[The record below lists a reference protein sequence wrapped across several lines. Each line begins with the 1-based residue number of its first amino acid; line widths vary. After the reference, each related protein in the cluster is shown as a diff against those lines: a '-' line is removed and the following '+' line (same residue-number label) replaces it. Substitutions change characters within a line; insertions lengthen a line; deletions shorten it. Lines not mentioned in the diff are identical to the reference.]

1 MLHTLSVKQMS
12 EKLHAGEISSVELTQ
27 HYLDR
32 ISQFDPEIN
41 AYVTVTPELAMEM
54 AKEADE
60 RLQNGTA
67 GLLTGIP
74 IAHKDIFCTD
84 GVKTSCSSKM
94 LDNFIAP
101 YDAHVV
107 TLLKK
112 AGMPILGKT
121 NMDEF
126 AMGSSSESSYYGPTK
141 NPWDLNAVPGGSSG
155 GAAAVIAANLAPM
168 ATGTD
173 TGGSIR
179 QPASFCGIT
188 GIKPTYGTVSRFG
201 IIAYASSF
209 DQAGPMSRSA
219 EESAWMLNAMS
230 EFDNRDSTCLEQE
243 RPDFAA
249 ELNNS
254 LQGLKVGVPA
264 EYFGEGLDPEVEKI
278 VKDAIAE
285 IEKLGAT
292 TVPVS
297 LPNKDLAVPAYY
309 VLAPAEASSNLSRY
323 DGVRFGYRCD
333 NPANLEDLYKR
344 SRSEGFGAEVKR
356 RIMVGAYALSAGY
369 YDAYYL
375 KAQRLRRMVH
385 DDFTAAFEQCDVIM
399 GPVAPTPAFNIGEKT
414 DDPTSMYL
422 ADLYTIPVN
431 LGGFPGMSIPAGF
444 ANGRPVGLHV
454 VGPHFSEAKLLNIG
468 HQFQQVTDW
477 HKQTPAAYQ

>member
-32 ISQFDPEIN
+32 ISQFDPELN
-41 AYVTVTPELAMEM
+41 AYVTVTPELALEM
-54 AKEADE
+54 AREADE
-60 RLQNGTA
+60 RLKNGTA
-67 GLLTGIP
+67 GVLTGIP
-74 IAHKDIFCTD
+74 VAHKDIFCTD

-107 TLLKK
+107 ALLKK

-209 DQAGPMSRSA
+209 DQAGPMTRSA

-230 EFDNRDSTCLEQE
+230 EFDQRDSTCLEME

-249 ELNNS
+249 NLGDS

-264 EYFGEGLDPEVEKI
+264 EYFGEGLDPEVEKV

-285 IEKLGAT
+285 IEKLGAI

-297 LPNKDLAVPAYY
+297 LPNKDLAVPSYY

-323 DGVRFGYRCD
+323 DGVRFGYRCE
-333 NPANLEDLYKR
+333 NPTDLQDLYKR
-344 SRSEGFGAEVKR
+344 SRAEGFGAEVKR

-375 KAQRLRRMVH
+375 KAQRLRRMVR
-385 DDFTAAFEQCDVIM
+385 DDFTNAFEQCDVIM

-431 LGGFPGMSIPAGF
+431 LGGFPGMSVPAGF
-444 ANGRPVGLHV
+444 ANGRPVGLHI
-454 VGPHFSEAKLLNIG
+454 VGPYFSEAKLLNIG

-477 HKQTPAAYQ
+477 HKQTPAQFQ